1 MQNTSINE
9 QIKISTGSQA
19 RPSSSTNQAS
29 AIDVETLRSKVD
41 DLSSKIATREDEA
54 SKIESAIGSNDASSS
69 TDLENI
75 PELAG
80 NSVADLTA
88 AAKEIRSQIDRYKE
102 EAESNKLLAEL
113 TEYED
118 YSNKNKDAY
127 QSTLENFAGQTQQ
140 MMKEDPEHAGILK
153 QAFKYQAQVGKE
165 GMEFWD
171 KEAKFWNGEI
181 SQGSPSPEHKQE
193 LANLY
198 NEIFATEN
206 QINELF
212 GSGKKE
218 DKDRMKN
225 YLSSLQDKVATL
237 RSSGE
242 A

>member
-9 QIKISTGSQA
+9 QIKISSGASS
-19 RPSSSTNQAS
+19 RPSAASNQAS
-29 AIDVETLRSKVD
+29 AIDIEALRSKVD
-41 DLSSKIATREDEA
+41 DLTSKIATREDEA
-54 SKIESAIGSNDASSS
+54 TKIESAIGSKGSSA
-69 TDLENI
+69 DFEDI

-113 TEYED
+113 AEYED

-127 QSTLENFAGQTQQ
+127 QSTLESFATQTQQ
-140 MMKEDPEHAGILK
+140 MIKEDPEHAGVLK

-181 SQGSPSPEHKQE
+181 SKGSPNPEHKQE

-206 QINELF
+206 QINDLF

-225 YLSSLQDKVATL
+225 YLSSLHDKVAAL